1 MRDALVLLL
10 VLAAAGCGLRHG
22 GHGACGGGP
31 GDADR
36 GRQLFA
42 SQCAGCHTYGVVGTP
57 IAGDL
62 QHLGARM
69 DRDDVVRW
77 LEDPQAQRPQV
88 HMPRIAMPA
97 QDARDLA
104 AYLAAS
110 H

>member
-1 MRDALVLLL
+1 MRGALLL
-10 VLAAAGCGLRHG
+10 LLGLAIAGCAVRAPRDGS
-22 GHGACGGGP
+22 P
-31 GDADR
+31 GDAAR

-42 SQCAGCHTYGVVGTP
+42 SQCEGCHTYGVIGTP

-69 DRDDVVRW
+69 SRDDIVRW
-77 LEDPQAQRPQV
+77 LQDPQAQRPQV

-104 AYLAAS
+104 AWLAAS